1 MVFASLAIELHT
13 VFDAIP
19 VGENNR
25 TESCKMFFPDTFV
38 LSGFIAGIVGH
49 VFMACF
55 LFHIINI
62 YGSAFQVKI
71 FEKERNYCILVLS
84 DKLTVLY

>member
-13 VFDAIP
+13 VSVYRDAIP
-19 VGENNR
+19 VGENNM
-25 TESCKMFFPDTFV
+25 TESCKMFFPDIFV
-38 LSGFIAGIVGH
+38 LSALIAEIYGNI
-49 VFMACF
+49 FMACF

-71 FEKERNYCILVLS
+71 FEKEINKKYDIF
-84 DKLTVLY
+84 LYLK